1 MVLFLDL
8 FAGAGGL
15 SEGFVREGFEPVA
28 HIEGDTAACFTL
40 RTRAA
45 FHWLKE
51 KKRLDHYNDYLAG
64 QIDRNAFYQGVP
76 QDVFDSVLNEW
87 IGEESQE
94 RVFNYVESRLNG
106 RPLDLIVGGPPC
118 QAFSLVGRSQLKRK
132 EGGDARNYLYT
143 YYVEFLKKFR
153 PKAFIFENVVGLL
166 SAKTPEGD
174 LFFDRMLGAFKDA
187 GYKAKARV
195 LTASHYGV
203 LQKRERVIV
212 VGLLDGDPDEVL
224 DLVEWNPEV
233 NVSEVFKDLPR
244 LRAGEG
250 TLGTCKAC
258 DYDGHYLYR
267 AGIKN
272 DVCPVTLHQ
281 ARPHSERDLAIY
293 EIAANLWNNEG
304 KRLHYDDLPSELKTH
319 KNRNAFVD
327 RFKVVAGEIPAS
339 HTMLA
344 HIAKDGHYYIH
355 PDVSQ
360 NRSLTPREAARL
372 QSFPDDFYFE
382 SASGKPARTS
392 AYKQIGNAVPVLMAQ
407 AIARRV
413 NEKVE

>member
-1 MVLFLDL
+1 MSFLDL

-45 FHWLKE
+45 YHYLRE
-51 KKRLDHYNDYLAG
+51 NGGLGIYNDYLAG
-64 QIDRNAFYQGVP
+64 RIDRDTLYSSVP

-87 IGEESQE
+87 IGEESRD
-94 RVFNYVESRLNG
+94 RVFDYVEQRLGG

-118 QAFSLVGRSQLKRK
+118 QAFSLVGRSNLKRK

-143 YYVEFLKKFR
+143 YYVEFLERFR
-153 PKAFIFENVVGLL
+153 PRTFVFENVVGLL
-166 SAKTPEGD
+166 SAKTPEGN
-174 LFFDRMLGAFKDA
+174 LFFDVMLEAFSNV
-187 GYKAKARV
+187 GYSTKAKV
-195 LTASHYGV
+195 LTASNYGV

-212 VGLLDGDPDEVL
+212 VGMLDGDPEEVL
-224 DLVEWNPEV
+224 ELAEWNPKV
-233 NVSEVFKDLPR
+233 NVAEIFEDLPR
-244 LRAGEG
+244 LQAGEG
-250 TLGTCKAC
+250 TLRVSDAVPYEGA
-258 DYDGHYLYR
+258 YLYDSQ
-267 AGIKN
+267 IKN
-272 DVCPVTLHQ
+272 DACPVTLHQ

-319 KNRNAFVD
+319 KNRNSFVD
-327 RFKVVAGEIPAS
+327 RFKVVAGDLPAS

-360 NRSLTPREAARL
+360 NRSLTPREAARI

-413 NEKVE
+413 NEVMED